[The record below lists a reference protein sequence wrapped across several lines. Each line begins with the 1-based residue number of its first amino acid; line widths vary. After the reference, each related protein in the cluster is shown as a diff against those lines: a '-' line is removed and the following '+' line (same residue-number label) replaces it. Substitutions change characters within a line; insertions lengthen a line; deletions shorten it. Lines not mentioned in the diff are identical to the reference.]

1 MLLLL
6 IGSLLSWIPF
16 VGLLGG
22 LMTLIG
28 AILVILG
35 RKAFGATH
43 ARNVVWSIVLFFL
56 AIIIV
61 AVGAI
66 AVMGSAFAGGSNVA
80 PASLLIVAAVG
91 GIVGGLASVLFT
103 FALQQQTGKMLLLAG
118 YVAGIVISIAVAV
131 VMNPTL
137 SLLSAIPS
145 LLYAGAYYL
154 AWTRIKNGE
163 IPTPSM
169 PPGMGPTPATPIQ
182 PR

>member
-1 MLLLL
+1 MPPPYPAAGPGYAPGYSYGDPERQKQINRTRTGVLLLL

-80 PASLLIVAAVG
+80 PASLLIVAA
-91 GIVGGLASVLFT
+91 IGGLWEASR
-103 FALQQQTGKMLLLAG
+103 A
-118 YVAGIVISIAVAV
+118 S
-131 VMNPTL
+131 
-137 SLLSAIPS
+137 SSPS
-145 LLYAGAYYL
+145 
-154 AWTRIKNGE
+154 
-163 IPTPSM
+163 PSSNRRARCSSSR
-169 PPGMGPTPATPIQ
+169 GMWRAS
-182 PR
+182 